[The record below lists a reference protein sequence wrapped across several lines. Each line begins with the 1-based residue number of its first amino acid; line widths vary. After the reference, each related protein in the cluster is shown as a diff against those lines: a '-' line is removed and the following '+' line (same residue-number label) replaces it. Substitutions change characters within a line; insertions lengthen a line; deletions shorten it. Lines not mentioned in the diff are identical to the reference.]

1 MSHPPVRSET
11 SSIAA
16 EIFDV
21 NSAGR
26 HIFTYNIH
34 EAAGPSW
41 RSYSTHLP
49 DTEPSS
55 IVGEIFDVGLAVYQM
70 ILDVTFVK

>member
-21 NSAGR
+21 HSAGQ
-26 HIFTYNIH
+26 HMFTYNIH
-34 EAAGPSW
+34 EAAGLSW
-41 RSYSTHLP
+41 RSYSIYLP
-49 DTEPSS
+49 DTKPAPS
-55 IVGEIFDVGLAVYQM
+55 
-70 ILDVTFVK
+70 

>member
-21 NSAGR
+21 HSAGQ
-26 HIFTYNIH
+26 HMFTYNIH

-41 RSYSTHLP
+41 RSYSIYLP
-49 DTEPSS
+49 DTKPAPS
-55 IVGEIFDVGLAVYQM
+55 
-70 ILDVTFVK
+70 